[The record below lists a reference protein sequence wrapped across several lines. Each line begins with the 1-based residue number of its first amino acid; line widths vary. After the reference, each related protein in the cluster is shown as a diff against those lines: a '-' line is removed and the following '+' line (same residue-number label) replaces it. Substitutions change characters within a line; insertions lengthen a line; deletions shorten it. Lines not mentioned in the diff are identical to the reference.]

1 MSSSSNKRRKRDH
14 AVLKETSTLRLRYCP
29 GCHIQFQEL
38 KRHMLS
44 SQCKK
49 YLITCTNC
57 DEKFTSDAN
66 FNQHIN
72 KRSSTKCKEAFM
84 QQNEQNRFT
93 TSQVKIPW
101 EQMQTSSSFSAHA
114 AMTDLEIIHHQ
125 ASKSVSKYDPVTE
138 IKIEQAIKQSLQY
151 DSEDSVDIEE
161 ISNSTEVT
169 EHQDVGPTELAQDR
183 VLAYNANMFIDMKK
197 TKEEETAAIPDD
209 MEYVTS
215 LRLLQLLIEKNI
227 SLTHYDDFMRW
238 RDMDSCSNTKFL
250 TLDAL
255 LKKAARKT
263 FGDTLASK
271 MKPKVEQVNLSSGRR
286 CHMVVFDPDAAIF
299 DLLNN
304 TNLTCSTNMIFDEK
318 DGNPFHIEYRDYFN
332 DVNTSPLYQKTYIDE
347 KINPLDEVLCPMAL
361 YIDELQL
368 DAFGKLGLEPVVLTL
383 LIYNR
388 ETRNQHKA
396 HRVIGYMPNF
406 KRFFGNKSYTA
417 DQKAADYHECLSVII
432 SQLKPI
438 QNRAGFMWDFKLKE
452 HPHQTFK
459 RKLKFP
465 LFYVVGDAK
474 GNDML
479 AGRYGSRNN
488 TACVARDCDVGLDV
502 CDNPLH
508 KCKFHRHTLLS
519 TMSETELKQ
528 LSFRKL
534 KKNAFDG
541 IWFGSQ
547 PYGLLGALPPEPLHL
562 WNLGLIERIVF
573 SFFARLSPEKI
584 KVLDRHVGFICSHC
598 SKQSDRDFPNMET
611 FSSGISDA
619 KRLSA
624 KEKLA
629 RVFCIY
635 VTLLTKDF
643 NEEVVGSVGRQ
654 IVPNEMDGVLTQ
666 KEYCNWIR
674 VFEETLLF
682 SSWIYHDQHPKHF
695 FIGGRKSIV
704 AKRIVKFMS
713 MYKKCAPRADGMGLK
728 ILKFHQLLHLWWIIR
743 MFASLLNVDGARG
756 ESNNQYLAKSLGKKT
771 QQQHKTLNFQ
781 TAQMSFKRDL
791 ILQSIEVSV
800 KQSIEEKPK
809 SSNTENLSPGGSKFV
824 LSFDYECNKVS
835 SHWTSWKMRG
845 KSCRFSPLTLEAVFH
860 KLKNY
865 NGGKIHR
872 RLKSIHGFTEV
883 TLTEPESAIIR
894 ACPSYRSCKDWH
906 DWVNIEWDIDSSTSE
921 LSAQVLIFLDI
932 TSIEYE
938 ETDSMESTSVHQEFS
953 DDFVAIVHSVN
964 IQKGSK
970 TMPIDSRG
978 PINRQRGYFSS
989 IASWYNMEE
998 EYQLVS
1004 ISTFQSKCFV
1014 LVDTVQEGATEN
1026 FPGTAKRIV
1035 RLLPKSQ
1042 WHNKFIDYSNNHNA
1056 FTPVPDL
1063 SVTDEDLKY
1072 YEA

>member
-1 MSSSSNKRRKRDH
+1 M
-14 AVLKETSTLRLRYCP
+14 
-29 GCHIQFQEL
+29 
-38 KRHMLS
+38 HMLS
-44 SQCKK
+44 SDCKK
-49 YLITCTNC
+49 YLIVCSNC
-57 DEKFTSDAN
+57 DEKFTSEAN
-66 FNQHIN
+66 FKQHIN
-72 KRSSTKCKEAFM
+72 RKSSNKCKEAFM
-84 QQNEQNRFT
+84 EHNQQNRFT

-101 EQMQTSSSFSAHA
+101 DQMQAASSFTAYT
-114 AMTDLEIIHHQ
+114 AMTELEIIHQ
-125 ASKSVSKYDPVTE
+125 QVSKSVSKKDPVSG
-138 IKIEQAIKQSLQY
+138 IKIEKAINESLQY
-151 DSEDSVDIEE
+151 DSEESGEPDAMNNFIEL
-161 ISNSTEVT
+161 T
-169 EHQDVGPTELAQDR
+169 EHQDVAATVSAPCLNLE
-183 VLAYNANMFIDMKK
+183 YNVNMFVDMKEK
-197 TKEEETAAIPDD
+197 KDEETASIPDD

-215 LRLLQLLIEKNI
+215 LRLLKLLIEKNI

-238 RDMDSCSNTKFL
+238 KDMDSCSNTKFL
-250 TLDAL
+250 SLDAL

-271 MKPKVEQVNLSSGRR
+271 MKPRVEQVDLSSGRR

-304 TNLTCSTNMIFDEK
+304 VNLTCSTNMIFDEK
-318 DGNPFHIEYRDYFN
+318 EGNPFHVEYCDYFD
-332 DVNTSPLYQKTYIDE
+332 DVNTSPLYWKTYTDE
-347 KINPLDEVLCPMAL
+347 NINPHEEVLCPLAL

-368 DAFGKLGLEPVVLTL
+368 DAFGKLGLEPVVVTL

-406 KRFFGNKSYTA
+406 KRFFGNKSYTP
-417 DQKAADYHECLSVII
+417 DQKAADYHECLSVIMTKLKQI
-432 SQLKPI
+432 QNKDGFVWDFQLKEYP
-438 QNRAGFMWDFKLKE
+438 Q
-452 HPHQTFK
+452 QTFR

-488 TACVARDCDVGLDV
+488 TACVARDCDVGLGV

-508 KCKFHRHTLLS
+508 RCKFHRHS
-519 TMSETELKQ
+519 VVRGMSEAELKQ

-534 KKNAFDG
+534 KVNAFDG

-584 KVLDRHVGFICSHC
+584 KVLDRHVGFICSHS
-598 SKQSDRDFPNMET
+598 SKQSDRNFPNMET
-611 FSSGISDA
+611 FCSGISDA

-654 IVPNEMDGVLTQ
+654 IVPNVMDGVITQ
-666 KEYCNWIR
+666 KEYCNWVK

-695 FIGGRKSIV
+695 FIGGRKSVV
-704 AKRIVKFMS
+704 AKRIVKFMT

-756 ESNNQYLAKSLGKKT
+756 ECNNQYLAKSVGKKT

-791 ILQSIEVSV
+791 ILQSIEASV
-800 KQSIEEKPK
+800 EQSLQDKTNSLCP
-809 SSNTENLSPGGSKFV
+809 ENLSPGGSKFV
-824 LSFDYECNKVS
+824 VSFDYSTNQVS
-835 SHWTSWKMRG
+835 SHWKSWKMRG
-845 KSCRFSPLTLEAVFH
+845 KSCRFSPLTLEAVFN

-865 NGGKIHR
+865 NGGTRGR
-872 RLKSIHGFTEV
+872 RIKSIHGFTEV
-883 TLTEPESAIIR
+883 HMLEPERATIR

-906 DWVNIEWDIDSSTSE
+906 DWVNIEWDIDSSSSE
-921 LSAQVLIFLDI
+921 LSAQALIFLDMN
-932 TSIEYE
+932 SIEYE
-938 ETDSMESTSVHQEFS
+938 RTDSMECMSEHLEIN
-953 DDFVAIVHSVN
+953 DDCMAIVHSVN
-964 IQKGSK
+964 LQRGSK
-970 TMPIDSRG
+970 TMPIDCSG
-978 PINRQRGYFSS
+978 PIDRQRGYFSS
-989 IASWYNMEE
+989 IASWHYMEE
-998 EYQLVS
+998 EYQMVS

-1035 RLLPKSQ
+1035 KLMPKNQ
-1042 WHNKFIDYSNNHNA
+1042 WHNKFIDYSKKNDTSTY
-1056 FTPVPDL
+1056 FPDL